1 MNDMTVL
8 GEILYEHRIAL
19 GLTQQEL
26 ADYADI
32 QRTYISD
39 IERGRRNVT
48 VFVLTRI
55 AVALGIT
62 LVQLFRMAEERVLEQ
77 ALKKRRRRK

>member
-1 MNDMTVL
+1 MNDMQVL
-8 GEILYEHRIAL
+8 GDILYERRMAL

-48 VFVLTRI
+48 IFVLTRI
-55 AVALGIT
+55 TVALGIT
-62 LVQLFRMAEERVLEQ
+62 LGQLFRTAEDRVLKQ
-77 ALKKRRRRK
+77 GTKKRRR

>member
-1 MNDMTVL
+1 MNDMQVL
-8 GEILYEHRIAL
+8 GDILYERRIAR

-26 ADYADI
+26 AEAADI

-55 AVALGIT
+55 AVALGTT
-62 LVQLFRMAEERVLEQ
+62 LGQLFRSAENRINQ
-77 ALKKRRRRK
+77 QSTQKRTR

>member
-1 MNDMTVL
+1 MKVL
-8 GEILYEHRIAL
+8 GDILYERRIQR

-26 ADYADI
+26 AESADI

-55 AVALGIT
+55 SLALGIT
-62 LVQLFRMAEERVLEQ
+62 LGQLFKLAELRVSQ
-77 ALKKRRRRK
+77 RASKRAR

>member
-1 MNDMTVL
+1 MNDMRVL
-8 GEILYEHRIAL
+8 GDILYERRIAR

-26 ADYADI
+26 AEAAGI

-55 AVALGIT
+55 AVALGTT
-62 LVQLFRMAEERVLEQ
+62 LGQLFRSAENRMNQ
-77 ALKKRRRRK
+77 QSTQKRTR